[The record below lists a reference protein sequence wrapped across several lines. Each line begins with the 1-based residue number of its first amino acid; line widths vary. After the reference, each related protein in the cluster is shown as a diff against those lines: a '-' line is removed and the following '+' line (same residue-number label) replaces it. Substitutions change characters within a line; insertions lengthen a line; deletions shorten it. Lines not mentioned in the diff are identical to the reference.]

1 VARTAEVT
9 AWRPSVPGVAEV
21 FHARF
26 VDHVYPAHTHD
37 AWTLLIVDD
46 GAVRFDL
53 DRHQHG
59 ALTSQVTLLPPHVPH
74 DGRSATPQGFRKRVL
89 YLDTGQL
96 GEELIGAAV
105 DRPSWSDPPLRHR
118 ISQLHHVL
126 AQPGEPLAAQSRLAL
141 VTERLGQWLRGR
153 VVDPPTVRDPG
164 LAAQLRDLLDARVV
178 DGLTLDEAAGLLQV
192 HPTHLV
198 RAFTARYGIPPHRY
212 LTGRRVELARR
223 LLLAG
228 HRPAE
233 VAQAAG
239 FSDQAHLTR
248 HFTRMLGTSPGRY
261 APGRSPMGKRPA
273 RDVEPVERR

>member
-1 VARTAEVT
+1 MRTPSSLRAARAAEVT

-74 DGRSATPQGFRKRVL
+74 DGRPATPRGFRKRVL

-105 DRPSWSDPPLRHR
+105 DRPLHSHARYQPWPIRAEEVAERENGRHVTDP
-118 ISQLHHVL
+118 
-126 AQPGEPLAAQSRLAL
+126 AAP
-141 VTERLGQWLRGR
+141 R
-153 VVDPPTVRDPG
+153 VVPG
-164 LAAQLRDLLDARVV
+164 ARRR
-178 DGLTLDEAAGLLQV
+178 
-192 HPTHLV
+192 THRSG
-198 RAFTARYGIPPHRY
+198 RAFSGTFRGTLESSSR
-212 LTGRRVELARR
+212 
-223 LLLAG
+223 
-228 HRPAE
+228 
-233 VAQAAG
+233 AAA
-239 FSDQAHLTR
+239 FR
-248 HFTRMLGTSPGRY
+248 
-261 APGRSPMGKRPA
+261 
-273 RDVEPVERR
+273 